1 MATLKQLIQAAC
13 DELGARIY
21 NNYPYNH
28 KDNATGVV
36 IARHLI
42 PKFQAHVITALYAE
56 VIDEAEAEFDAD
68 AGMDWATIQDRKE
81 CTNTTV
87 ELLLD
92 YKIDTMGYDMIIY
105 WPSLVIDDE
114 PSGEPD

>member
-1 MATLKQLIQAAC
+1 MATLKQLIRAAC

-21 NNYPYNH
+21 NNYQYNH
-28 KDNATGVV
+28 KDTATGVV

-42 PKFQAHVITALYAE
+42 PKFQAHVVTALYAE
-56 VIDEAEAEFDAD
+56 VIDEAEAEFERGE
-68 AGMDWATIQDRKE
+68 GMDWDAIQDQKE

-92 YKIDTMGYDMIIY
+92 YEVDSMGHDMIIY
-105 WPSLVIDDE
+105 WPSLVIDEE